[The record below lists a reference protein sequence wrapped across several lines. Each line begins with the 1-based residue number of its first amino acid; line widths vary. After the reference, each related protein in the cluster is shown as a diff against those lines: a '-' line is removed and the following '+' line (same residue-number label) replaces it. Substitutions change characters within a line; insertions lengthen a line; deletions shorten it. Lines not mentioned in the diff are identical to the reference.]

1 MILYSFEMNEHEFN
15 LKESGLFGSSNEC
28 SIINTGSDNTR
39 TMINVIK
46 TLDEIFS
53 LIKRS

>member
-1 MILYSFEMNEHEFN
+1 MNEHEFS

-28 SIINTGSDNTR
+28 SILNTCSDNNR
-39 TMINVIK
+39 TMINVIE

-53 LIKRS
+53 LITRS